1 MEVEVKLRLPDSDS
15 HQRLSDLLSPF
26 HRKTLIQDNFF
37 FDDADSNLSSNL
49 AVLRLRFY
57 DLDARCVLSLKAKPV
72 ISRGISR
79 VEELEEPVCPQNARA
94 CLADPRLL
102 WVSFGETKIMKRV
115 SEEFGVRAGTG
126 FQYLGR
132 FGNVRGVYR
141 WRELTLELDE
151 TIYEFGTSYEIEC
164 ETRDPE
170 RDGALIEDFLREN
183 GIDFQYSDMNK
194 FAVLRAGKLP
204 K

>member
-1 MEVEVKLRLPDSDS
+1 
-15 HQRLSDLLSPF
+15 
-26 HRKTLIQDNFF
+26 
-37 FDDADSNLSSNL
+37 
-49 AVLRLRFY
+49 
-57 DLDARCVLSLKAKPV
+57 
-72 ISRGISR
+72 
-79 VEELEEPVCPQNARA
+79 
-94 CLADPRLL
+94 
-102 WVSFGETKIMKRV
+102 MKRV